1 MDQMTEMLTKVE
13 MHSDNYELLTD
24 LLLSLKDNPTVPYA
38 PPTDDKVTTLTE
50 QLKDKDI
57 EMMNKDTEILRL
69 KAQLEEQERNKITT
83 LVDMKNHQES
93 MQKAMKEKL

>member
-1 MDQMTEMLTKVE
+1 MNYSLTYFSASKA
-13 MHSDNYELLTD
+13 
-24 LLLSLKDNPTVPYA
+24 NPTVPYA

-69 KAQLEEQERNKITT
+69 KAQLESK
-83 LVDMKNHQES
+83 
-93 MQKAMKEKL
+93 KETK